1 MPKPYLN
8 PNFNPRNTGLP
19 EIPEEIKDYK
29 RKMSRQRQIILII
42 LIAAI
47 IIMAISLFYFGL
59 KKSSNQYHFIKVVSV
74 TASSPSDTSPGPD
87 IESMQINVQ
96 NLTFFAEKVATT
108 SKNFSD
114 QKNNNHKDPEQA
126 LGIPSDGANPDYV
139 SLGNKD
145 NYIVFEIKPN
155 LQDPNLTS
163 LTINEISASNIK
175 EPYDV
180 FISTS
185 KNGPWDYLGR
195 QAGTA
200 AINLKEYFN
209 K

>member
-8 PNFNPRNTGLP
+8 PNFDPRNTGLP
-19 EIPEEIKDYK
+19 EIPVEIKDYK

-47 IIMAISLFYFGL
+47 IIIAISLFYFGL
-59 KKSSNQYHFIKVVSV
+59 KKSNNQYHFIKIVSV
-74 TASSPSDTSPGPD
+74 AASSTSDTSPGPD
-87 IESMQINVQ
+87 IESMQIKVQ
-96 NLTFFAEKVATT
+96 NLSFFAEKVAST

-114 QKNNNHKDPEQA
+114 QKNNNHKDPGQA
-126 LGIPSDGANPDYV
+126 LGAPSNIENPGYT

-145 NYIVFEIKPN
+145 NYIVFEVKPN

-163 LTINEISASNIK
+163 LTINEISANNIK
-175 EPYDV
+175 EQYDL
-180 FISTS
+180 FISTT

-200 AINLKEYFN
+200 TINLKEYF
-209 K
+209 KK